1 MSGSFPTTPEFKAI
15 NITSRHSNLVSET
28 RSGRR
33 QARSIGTQRWAFTAQ
48 YNPLTRAE
56 FMPVYAFVIN
66 QDGQNSTFTIEPPVI
81 SDAQG
86 NVAGTMQANGV
97 HAIGSQ
103 SISVDGITGTIK
115 AGDFVKFG
123 HSKVYMVTADATASA
138 GAATLNIMP
147 GLVTAVANDETVN
160 YDNITFTMRL
170 NNDIQEYSLNAN
182 EYYTFELDMIEVV

>member
-1 MSGSFPTTPEFKAI
+1 MSGTYPTTPEFRAI

-48 YNPLTRAE
+48 YNPLTREE
-56 FMPVYAFVIN
+56 FMPVYAFVIS

-86 NVAGTMQANGV
+86 NISGTMQ
-97 HAIGSQ
+97 
-103 SISVDGITGTIK
+103 VDGIHAVGNTQIAVDGSSGTIK

-123 HSKVYMVTADATASA
+123 HNKVYMVTSDLTGA
-138 GAATLNIMP
+138 GTLNIIP
-147 GLVTAVANDETVN
+147 GLTTALADDEVVS

-182 EYYTFELDMIEVV
+182 EYYTFEVDMIEVV